1 MGRKCFNLRLL
12 LRVLLFPVAFLM
24 TLLLVPLALLLAL
37 STRVLAI
44 LSSICVTL
52 AVLLFLSG
60 NRLNGVIFLLMAWLI
75 SPYGLPLAA
84 EWLWKRMADV
94 RGILWQFVFER

>member
-1 MGRKCFNLRLL
+1 MRLL
-12 LRVLLFPVAFLM
+12 LRVLLFPLALLM
-24 TLLLVPLALLLAL
+24 TLLLVLLALLLAL

-44 LSSICVTL
+44 LSSVCVTL
-52 AVLLFLSG
+52 AMLLFLSG
-60 NRLNGVIFLLMAWLI
+60 NSRNGVVFLLMAWLI

-84 EWLWKRMADV
+84 EWLWKRAADL

>member
-1 MGRKCFNLRLL
+1 MRIL
-12 LRVLLFPVAFLM
+12 LRILLFPVTLLM

-37 STRVLAI
+37 STRVLAM

-60 NRLNGVIFLLMAWLI
+60 NSQNGVIFLLLAWLI

-84 EWLWKRMADV
+84 EWLWKRAADV

>member
-1 MGRKCFNLRLL
+1 MRIL
-12 LRVLLFPVAFLM
+12 LRILLFPVTLLM

-37 STRVLAI
+37 STRVLAM

-60 NRLNGVIFLLMAWLI
+60 NSQNGVIFLLMAWLI

-84 EWLWKRMADV
+84 EWLWKRAADL